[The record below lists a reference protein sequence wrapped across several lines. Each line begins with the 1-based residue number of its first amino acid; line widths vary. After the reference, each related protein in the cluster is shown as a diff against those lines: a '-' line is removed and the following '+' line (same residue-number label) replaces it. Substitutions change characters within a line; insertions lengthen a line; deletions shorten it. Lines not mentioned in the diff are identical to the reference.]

1 MYSHTFFIAQ
11 KSYFFYLVISCR
23 QLDSSTQILL
33 VPNLTCDI
41 IPSKSLL
48 FLNLFLSKW
57 IDIPLI
63 ELSRKTPLP
72 TCHKAPKILYSPSY
86 IIYFLHFYCHLFPA
100 ATIFLLTAEMTLNLL
115 IWIPFFFFSCFPI
128 QYSDCKGNSLQ
139 KHELI
144 LLLSHVRYFHSFS
157 FLLNKTA
164 N

>member
-63 ELSRKTPLP
+63 QLSRKTPLP

-115 IWIPFFFFSCFPI
+115 IWIPFFF
-128 QYSDCKGNSLQ
+128 
-139 KHELI
+139 
-144 LLLSHVRYFHSFS
+144 LLSNPVFRLQRKQFTETRTHPTVITCKVFPQFLFS
-157 FLLNKTA
+157 T
-164 N
+164 